1 MCCARPPRL
10 NSVFAMVINTPDKP
24 LNIKAEVVWSNI
36 YGRDDKINPRGMGVR
51 FVDISD
57 EDRRLIAHEVTDPN
71 AVKEAIDYLD
81 NLETQI
87 IEDLNLD

>member
-1 MCCARPPRL
+1 
-10 NSVFAMVINTPDKP
+10 
-24 LNIKAEVVWSNI
+24 
-36 YGRDDKINPRGMGVR
+36 MGVR

-81 NLETQI
+81 NLEGQI

>member
-1 MCCARPPRL
+1 
-10 NSVFAMVINTPDKP
+10 MVINTPDKS

-57 EDRRLIAHEVTDPN
+57 EDKGLIAHEVTDPN
-71 AVKEAIDYLD
+71 AVKEAVDYLD
-81 NLETQI
+81 NIETEI
-87 IEDLNLD
+87 TEDLNLD